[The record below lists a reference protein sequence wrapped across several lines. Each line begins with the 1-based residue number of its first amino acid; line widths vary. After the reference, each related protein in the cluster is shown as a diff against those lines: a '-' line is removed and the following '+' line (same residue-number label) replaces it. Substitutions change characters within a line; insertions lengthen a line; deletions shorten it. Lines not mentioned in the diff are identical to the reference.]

1 VERWPSRRIAALA
14 RCPQREAEFW
24 RAVTAEGTPL
34 VEPLEGDPGHAAV
47 TFLWRGG
54 PRTRAVLVLP
64 NSLYDP
70 QQLARNLMSRVPGT
84 DVWHWTVRMRT
95 DWRATYTLC
104 VDEGQGPPSRPVRVG
119 STAGGTAAGT
129 PGGTAGG
136 AAGGTAAGAMGSAR
150 PVRAGGEGPAH
161 LRWLRG
167 QARRDPLGRTPFPRR
182 PGGPPLSVV
191 VLPDA
196 PHALEPG
203 AEARPV
209 ASPGTV
215 NVETLR
221 SAALRNWRRV
231 WSWAPAGRPP
241 VGVRLPVLVLLRGE
255 VWEPQLRVSA
265 LLDRLVAE
273 GRIPP
278 LVALM
283 PDALDRDSRWSELT
297 CNDLFATFLAD
308 ELLPWAAGRWPVS
321 TDPERVVLAGQGLGG
336 LAASHAALRR
346 PDRFGAVLA
355 QSGAFWWPL
364 APGDRSRGEEWLT
377 GRVAASPALPVRFR
391 VSAGLHEWTLLPAVR
406 RLRDVLLG
414 KGYDVSYR
422 EFNGGHDY
430 VCWREDLASGLE
442 SLLGRR

>member
-1 VERWPSRRIAALA
+1 
-14 RCPQREAEFW
+14 
-24 RAVTAEGTPL
+24 
-34 VEPLEGDPGHAAV
+34 
-47 TFLWRGG
+47 
-54 PRTRAVLVLP
+54 
-64 NSLYDP
+64 
-70 QQLARNLMSRVPGT
+70 
-84 DVWHWTVRMRT
+84 
-95 DWRATYTLC
+95 
-104 VDEGQGPPSRPVRVG
+104 
-119 STAGGTAAGT
+119 
-129 PGGTAGG
+129 
-136 AAGGTAAGAMGSAR
+136 
-150 PVRAGGEGPAH
+150 
-161 LRWLRG
+161 
-167 QARRDPLGRTPFPRR
+167 
-182 PGGPPLSVV
+182 
-191 VLPDA
+191 
-196 PHALEPG
+196 
-203 AEARPV
+203 
-209 ASPGTV
+209 V

>member
-1 VERWPSRRIAALA
+1 
-14 RCPQREAEFW
+14 
-24 RAVTAEGTPL
+24 
-34 VEPLEGDPGHAAV
+34 
-47 TFLWRGG
+47 
-54 PRTRAVLVLP
+54 
-64 NSLYDP
+64 
-70 QQLARNLMSRVPGT
+70 
-84 DVWHWTVRMRT
+84 
-95 DWRATYTLC
+95 
-104 VDEGQGPPSRPVRVG
+104 
-119 STAGGTAAGT
+119 
-129 PGGTAGG
+129 
-136 AAGGTAAGAMGSAR
+136 
-150 PVRAGGEGPAH
+150 VRAGGEGPAH